1 MRGVLADVTPLR
13 VSADFRRLWVG
24 ELVSLLGSQLTLVA
38 VPFQVFQITHSS
50 LAVGLVGLVSL
61 GPLLVCSLVGG
72 AVADAV
78 DRRRLLIVMEVLL
91 ALCSAGLAV
100 NSLGGRPRLWPLFV
114 ASALSAGFSG
124 VELPTR
130 NAAVAT
136 LLPAE
141 LLSAANALWQILFQ
155 TSIVVGPALS
165 GLLLGTAGASVV
177 YLVDVGTY
185 GAAAVSVLLIRPML
199 PEGGGTRAGARSIGE
214 GLRFLRGHR
223 LLVGTFVIDI
233 DAMVFGMPRALF
245 PALAADFYHVGPL
258 GLGLLY
264 AAPGAGALVGAVT
277 TGWVSR
283 VERQGRA
290 VLLAVGAWA
299 LAVTGFGLVPSIS
312 MAMVF
317 LALAGAADVVSAVFR
332 NTILQQAVPDRLRGR
347 LSAVHVAVVTGGP
360 RVGDF
365 ESGAV
370 ASLTTPQFSAVTG
383 GLACLAGVGLIAR
396 LMPELDRYRT
406 SSLPTATEAAP
417 PGQPPV
423 TAAPVVPIQPADPPP
438 QSAPAIPI
446 QPADPPHA
454 GSSGDSGTAG

>member
-1 MRGVLADVTPLR
+1 MRAVLADITPLR
-13 VSADFRRLWVG
+13 VSSDFRRLWLG
-24 ELVSLLGSQLTLVA
+24 ELVSLLGSQLTVVA

-61 GPLLVCSLVGG
+61 GPLLACSLVGG
-72 AVADAV
+72 AVADAM
-78 DRRRLLIVMEVLL
+78 DRRRLLVIMEVLL
-91 ALCSAGLAV
+91 ALCSAGLAL
-100 NSLGGRPRLWPLFV
+100 NSLGGHPRLWPLFV

-130 NAAVAT
+130 NAAMPS
-136 LLPAE
+136 LLPPE
-141 LLSAANALWQILFQ
+141 LLSAANALWQVLFQ

-177 YLVDVGTY
+177 YLVDTATF
-185 GAAAVSVLLIRPML
+185 AAAVVSVLLIRPL
-199 PEGGGTRAGARSIGE
+199 PPKGGGTRAGVRSIGE

-223 LLVGTFVIDI
+223 LLIGTFVIDI

-245 PALAADFYHVGPL
+245 PALAAGLYHVGPL

-264 AAPGAGALVGAVT
+264 AAPGAGALIGALT

-290 VLLAVGAWA
+290 VLLAVAAWA
-299 LAVTGFGLVPSIS
+299 LAITGFGLVPSIGL
-312 MAMVF
+312 AMVF

-347 LSAVHVAVVTGGP
+347 LSAVHIAVVTGGP

-383 GLACLAGVGLIAR
+383 GLVCLAGVGILAR
-396 LMPELDRYRT
+396 LLPELDRYRKSAAST
-406 SSLPTATEAAP
+406 VSEEAP
-417 PGQPPV
+417 PGLPRDPGAPTKPVRPAVPPLDG
-423 TAAPVVPIQPADPPP
+423 PAGRGGR
-438 QSAPAIPI
+438 
-446 QPADPPHA
+446 
-454 GSSGDSGTAG
+454 GSG